1 MSEKKTRSKIKGK
14 IIFFIVFLLI
24 AAFVIFAIKSDVFYI
39 KDIVVEDNSKLNKD
53 YIKGKTNITDNDNIF
68 LIDLKQIKIKLEKE
82 TYLKTASIKRKLPDK
97 LIITVEERKG
107 RILYNYK
114 YKNYLV
120 DFEGVILEEIKK
132 SDDLFV
138 IESKIETNIKI
149 GEIVT
154 FKNSNI
160 KFDKIL
166 NISQYIYENNKN
178 LNCNIL
184 LKDDN
189 IYCIIEKNTYIK
201 LDSTENMN
209 YQYEFGI
216 DIIETRINEGQS
228 IDGVIDFTKGNNPIY
243 VDFKDLEEEI

>member
-1 MSEKKTRSKIKGK
+1 
-14 IIFFIVFLLI
+14 
-24 AAFVIFAIKSDVFYI
+24 
-39 KDIVVEDNSKLNKD
+39 
-53 YIKGKTNITDNDNIF
+53 
-68 LIDLKQIKIKLEKE
+68 
-82 TYLKTASIKRKLPDK
+82 
-97 LIITVEERKG
+97 VEERKG

-114 YKNYLV
+114 YKNYLI
-120 DFEGVILEEIKK
+120 DFEGVLLEEIKRNN
-132 SDDLFV
+132 DLFIV
-138 IESKIETNIKI
+138 ESKIESNIKI
-149 GEIVT
+149 GETLT

-166 NISQYIYENNKN
+166 NISQYIYENNRN

-216 DIIETRINEGQS
+216 DIIESRINEGQS
-228 IDGVIDFTKGNNPIY
+228 IKGVIDFTKGDNPIY
-243 VDFKDLEEEI
+243 VDFIDLEEEI